1 MRLHLGYA
9 SHYGS
14 QREGHQTPLFTL
26 ARRLTDSPL
35 ESRAKCTKTSANHHV
50 VLVCLGYREHK
61 SSQSI
66 WERSCLAAN
75 TTAMFDLLLKR
86 R

>member
-26 ARRLTDSPL
+26 ARRLTDSSL
-35 ESRAKCTKTSANHHV
+35 KSRAKCTKNTS
-50 VLVCLGYREHK
+50 K
-61 SSQSI
+61 SSRCYGMTWIQKAPKLTFHLG
-66 WERSCLAAN
+66 EVMCTAN
-75 TTAMFDLLLKR
+75 TAAMFDLLLKR